1 MFYRFIAVLF
11 LSSLF
16 LQAVEQTPA
25 ASDESAKS
33 AQGVEC
39 DGKLIIGESEWVY
52 LPSVKVKMKARID
65 TGATTTSIDA
75 RNIRVQ
81 TRDGKKWALFT
92 LVDRES
98 GKEFDLEKPV
108 VKIVPIKRH
117 GMEDQ
122 KRYAVRMVLVLGS
135 ISQHILVTLNDR
147 ERFDFPVLIGRNFLR
162 GAAVVDVDR
171 AYSVEP
177 LIEKSEAK

>member
-1 MFYRFIAVLF
+1 MMFFRLLPLILF
-11 LSSLF
+11 GSLM
-16 LQAVEQTPA
+16 LHAAETKTTPVA
-25 ASDESAKS
+25 EESLK
-33 AQGVEC
+33 EC
-39 DGKLIIGESEWVY
+39 DGKLIIGETEWVY

-75 RNIRVQ
+75 RNIRIQ

-92 LVDRES
+92 LVDRKS
-98 GKEFDLEKPV
+98 GKEFDMEKPV
-108 VKIVPIKRH
+108 VKVVEIKRH
-117 GMEDQ
+117 GAEHQ
-122 KRYAVRMVLVLGS
+122 KRYAVKMRIVIGH
-135 ISQHILVTLNDR
+135 ISQYILVTLNDR

-177 LIEKSEAK
+177 VIEESEAK